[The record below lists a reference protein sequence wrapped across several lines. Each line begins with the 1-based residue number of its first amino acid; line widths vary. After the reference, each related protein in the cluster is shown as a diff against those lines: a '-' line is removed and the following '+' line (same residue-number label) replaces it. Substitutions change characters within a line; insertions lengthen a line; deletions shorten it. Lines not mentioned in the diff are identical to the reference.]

1 MNKIAVVGTSNAI
14 IKDGYGQFLQSLL
27 PHQVDIYGLGACSSL
42 HAVFSLLKYDLADR
56 YEYVIFDCCSND
68 YGFWRQK
75 RLSKHLILAYW
86 SFIFERL
93 RKSGTVPIFLL
104 LTVSSGNRKMV
115 EFYVNMARLFDVAC
129 IDISRR
135 FSGIPREEL
144 FRDHAHYSRGF
155 QQKIA
160 HAILETIA
168 GPKPTIRRLPFSE
181 DIGFYLSDKQLCDNR
196 KRIATSL
203 MEMECSAIDTQQQGN
218 IVFPQDA
225 GYISGILFWS
235 DGPESGAY
243 DLLDIHNGTN
253 RVQEDLNLE
262 FRGFFVRELAASLPE
277 GLKAP
282 VISFQRTAVPQAA
295 SIGRN
300 PVIPS
305 QRNPVFYVNSFL
317 FCTVPPVAWGKAFY
331 QRHRAVLKES
341 FRQRV
346 QHGVFLLRMLA
357 HKAAGIGIRIR
368 HARQKNTACKEC

>member
-1 MNKIAVVGTSNAI
+1 M
-14 IKDGYGQFLQSLL
+14 LELL
-27 PHQVDIYGLGACSSL
+27 PGQVDIYGLGACSSIN
-42 HAVFSLLKYDLADR
+42 AVFLLLSREVIDK
-56 YEYVIFDCCSND
+56 YEYVLFDFCIND
-68 YGFWRQK
+68 YSYWRQK
-75 RLSKHLILAYW
+75 RLSKYLILAYW
-86 SFIFERL
+86 AFIFERL
-93 RKSGTVPIFLL
+93 RKSRTVPIFLL

-115 EFYVNMARLFDVAC
+115 DFYINMARLFDAAY

-160 HAILETIA
+160 HAILETVA

-203 MEMECSAIDTQQQGN
+203 MEMECYAIDTRQEN

-235 DGPESGAY
+235 DGPEGGVY
-243 DLLDIHNGTN
+243 DLLDIHDATS

-262 FRGFFVRELAASLPE
+262 YRGFFVRELAASLPE

-331 QRHRAVLKES
+331 QRHKAVLKES

-346 QHGVFLLRMLA
+346 QYGVFLLRMLA
-357 HKAAGIGIRIR
+357 QKAASAVTRM
-368 HARQKNTACKEC
+368 RQACGKLSSRKNA

>member
-1 MNKIAVVGTSNAI
+1 MKKIAVIGTSNSI
-14 IKDGYGQFLQSLL
+14 IKDGYGQFLLELL
-27 PHQVDIYGLGACSSL
+27 PGQVDIYGLGACSSIN
-42 HAVFSLLKYDLADR
+42 AVFLLLSREVIDK
-56 YEYVIFDCCSND
+56 YEYVLFDFCIND
-68 YGFWRQK
+68 YSYWRQK
-75 RLSKHLILAYW
+75 RLSKYLILAYW
-86 SFIFERL
+86 AFIFERL
-93 RKSGTVPIFLL
+93 RKSRTVPIFLL

-115 EFYVNMARLFDVAC
+115 DFYINMARLFDAAY

-160 HAILETIA
+160 HAILETVA
-168 GPKPTIRRLPFSE
+168 GPKRTIRSLPFSD

-203 MEMECSAIDTQQQGN
+203 MEMECYAIDTRQDN

-235 DGPESGAY
+235 DGPEGGVY
-243 DLLDIHNGTN
+243 DLLDIHDATN

-262 FRGFFVRELAASLPE
+262 YRGFFVRELAASLPE

-282 VISFQRTAVPQAA
+282 VISFQQAA
-295 SIGRN
+295 TSHVDSIPLKRN
-300 PVIPS
+300 PL
-305 QRNPVFYVNSFL
+305 FYVNSFL

-331 QRHRAVLKES
+331 QRHKAVLKES

-346 QHGVFLLRMLA
+346 QYGVFLLRMLA
-357 HKAAGIGIRIR
+357 QKAASAVTRM
-368 HARQKNTACKEC
+368 RQACGKLSSRKNA

>member
-1 MNKIAVVGTSNAI
+1 MKKIAVIGTSNSI
-14 IKDGYGQFLQSLL
+14 IKDGYGQFLLELL
-27 PHQVDIYGLGACSSL
+27 PEQVDIYGLGACSSIN
-42 HAVFSLLKYDLADR
+42 AVFLLLSREVIDK
-56 YEYVIFDCCSND
+56 YEYVLFDFCIND
-68 YGFWRQK
+68 YSYWRQK
-75 RLSKHLILAYW
+75 RLSKYLILAYW
-86 SFIFERL
+86 AFIFERL
-93 RKSGTVPIFLL
+93 RKSRTVPIFLL

-115 EFYVNMARLFDVAC
+115 DFYINMARLFDAAY

-168 GPKPTIRRLPFSE
+168 GPKRTIRSLPFSD

-203 MEMECSAIDTQQQGN
+203 MEMECYAIDTRQDN

-235 DGPESGAY
+235 DGPEGGVY
-243 DLLDIHNGTN
+243 DLLDIHDATN

-262 FRGFFVRELAASLPE
+262 YRGFFVRELAASLPE

-282 VISFQRTAVPQAA
+282 VISFQQAVSSQVD
-295 SIGRN
+295 SIPLKRN
-300 PVIPS
+300 PL
-305 QRNPVFYVNSFL
+305 FYVNSFL

-331 QRHRAVLKES
+331 QRHKAVLKES

-346 QHGVFLLRMLA
+346 QYGVFLLRMLA
-357 HKAAGIGIRIR
+357 QKAFVPCPSDFQGDTDTAR
-368 HARQKNTACKEC
+368 HVRLLVATP

>member
-1 MNKIAVVGTSNAI
+1 MKKIAVIGTSNSI
-14 IKDGYGQFLQSLL
+14 IKDGYGQFLLELL
-27 PHQVDIYGLGACSSL
+27 PGQVDLYGLGACSSIN
-42 HAVFSLLKYDLADR
+42 AVFLLLSREVIDK
-56 YEYVIFDCCSND
+56 YEYVLFDFCIND
-68 YGFWRQK
+68 YSYWRQK
-75 RLSKHLILAYW
+75 RLSKYLILAYW
-86 SFIFERL
+86 AFIFERL
-93 RKSGTVPIFLL
+93 RKSRTVPIFLL

-115 EFYVNMARLFDVAC
+115 DFYINMARLFDAAY

-168 GPKPTIRRLPFSE
+168 GPKRTIRSLPFSD

-203 MEMECSAIDTQQQGN
+203 MEMECYAIDTRQEN

-235 DGPESGAY
+235 DGPEGGVY
-243 DLLDIHNGTN
+243 DLLDIHDATS

-262 FRGFFVRELAASLPE
+262 YRGFFVRELAASLPE

-282 VISFQRTAVPQAA
+282 VISFQQAVSSQVD
-295 SIGRN
+295 SIPLKRN
-300 PVIPS
+300 PL
-305 QRNPVFYVNSFL
+305 FYVNSFL